1 MYIKAKVVPGA
12 KKELFERQSED
23 TFLIHV
29 KEPAERNLA
38 NKKVVMLISEH
49 FGVLRGKVRI
59 ISGHRSKS
67 KILSIDLG

>member
-38 NKKVVMLISEH
+38 NKKVVLLISEH
-49 FGVLRGKVRI
+49 FGIPAGKVRI
-59 ISGHRSKS
+59 VSGYRSRS
-67 KILSIDLG
+67 KILSIGLE